1 MHKIKVLKPFK
12 FAHGGIKVEEFE
24 PHPEGE
30 PRECTQE
37 LIDHDGL
44 EEEGYIEIVS
54 GEKSK
59 PVEDEVDDPE
69 GGDGKKPTSVTT
81 RTPPARKAATKK
93 A

>member
-1 MHKIKVLKPFK
+1 MPQIKVLKPFK
-12 FAHGGIKVEEFE
+12 FAHAGIRVEEFE

-44 EEEGYIEIVS
+44 EEEGYVEIVS

-59 PVEDEVDDPE
+59 PVDDEVDDAE
-69 GGDGKKPTSVTT
+69 SEDGDKPTSVTT
-81 RTPPARKAATKK
+81 RAPARKATTKK